1 MLLWKKQEKS
11 IEHSAIA
18 SPEEVF
24 VYTQAGRKM
33 LVQVQVC
40 LDVQKRPGASTG
52 DLPTGHGQAA
62 SPHIVDDGLRTGY
75 GLPQFLLIQ
84 NWTLMPFSHDED
96 LHQFAFA
103 LWQATGIPLLFL

>member
-1 MLLWKKQEKS
+1 MSKKGQGCLP
-11 IEHSAIA
+11 AI
-18 SPEEVF
+18 SPRV
-24 VYTQAGRKM
+24 TG
-33 LVQVQVC
+33 
-40 LDVQKRPGASTG
+40 KR
-52 DLPTGHGQAA
+52 A

-103 LWQATGIPLLFL
+103 LWQATGIPLLFP